1 MRTLF
6 VTLVLI
12 GLVGGT
18 VLLYG
23 QYNSAPA
30 TSGFRTAKIKR
41 GELLVTVTATGPVA
55 PEEIVDVGAQVVGRI
70 QKLGEDPRGETD
82 PRYKGKNI
90 DYRSEVKKGM
100 VLAIIDPS
108 VYQAQLDQAAAAV
121 ARAKADLLQ
130 MEAKATQTQA
140 EWVRARKLRELQLP
154 SLSPTGRQASSV
166 PIRGISD
173 ADFIMAEANAK
184 VAQANVEV
192 AKATVEQQES
202 ARRLAQ
208 TNFEYTTIYSPVDGT
223 IIERRVNIGQTVVS
237 SMNAP
242 SLFLIAEDLRRM
254 QVWAS
259 VSEADIGRL
268 QVGMPVHFTV
278 DAFPDDEFHGEVYQI
293 RLNATSNQNVVTYT
307 VVVSVDNSDLK
318 LLPYLTANVKF
329 EIERHSNVLVVPN
342 SALRFEPLPNQVAQP
357 VGGDAE
363 APPQRGRPGNDAGD
377 EKGTVWVQNG
387 ALLEP
392 IEVIVGANDGAFSEV
407 TGEGIEEG
415 VEVVVGQQRKEASSS
430 SEVNNPFAPPKW
442 RGGGKR
448 RG

>member
-6 VTLVLI
+6 VTLLLI

-18 VLLYG
+18 VVLYG
-23 QYNSAPA
+23 QYNNGAPQS
-30 TSGFRTAKIKR
+30 SGFRTAKIKR
-41 GELLVTVTATGPVA
+41 GDLLVTVTATGPVA

-70 QKLGEDPRGETD
+70 QRLGEDPRGETD
-82 PRYKGKNI
+82 ARYKGKNI
-90 DYRSEVKKGM
+90 DYRSEVKKDM
-100 VLAIIDPS
+100 ILAVIDPS
-108 VYQAQLDQAAAAV
+108 VYQAQRDQAAAAV

-130 MEAKATQTQA
+130 MEAKATQTKA
-140 EWVRARKLRELQLP
+140 EWVRAQKLRELQLP
-154 SLSPTGRQASSV
+154 SLSPTGRQGSSV

-202 ARRLAQ
+202 ALRLAQ
-208 TNFEYTTIYSPVDGT
+208 TNLDYTIIYSPVDGT

-268 QVGMPVHFTV
+268 KVGMPVHFTV
-278 DAFPDDEFHGEVYQI
+278 DAFPEDEFHGEVYQI

-318 LLPYLTANVKF
+318 LLPYLTANVRF
-329 EIERHSNVLVVPN
+329 EIERHSDVLVVPN
-342 SALRFEPLPNQVAQP
+342 AALRFEPLPTQVRQP
-357 VGGDAE
+357 AVEDADPAEGRGKRGDAGGD
-363 APPQRGRPGNDAGD
+363 Q
-377 EKGTVWVQNG
+377 KGTIWVQDG
-387 ALLEP
+387 EFLAP
-392 IEVIVGANDGAFSEV
+392 IEVTVEANDGAFSEV
-407 TGEGIEEG
+407 VGEGIEDG
-415 VEVVVGQQRKEASSS
+415 LEVVIGQQRKEASSS

-442 RGGGKR
+442 RGGKR